1 MRRKKYWI
9 FVSTTNFSTS
19 LFVTDH
25 HQGLDDCLILFLSAT
40 EPSLR
45 LSRKSFVYVNQAP
58 QKFVCLSVTFLM
70 ALREEGKASSSLN
83 SN

>member
-19 LFVTDH
+19 LFVTDS
-25 HQGLDDCLILFLSAT
+25 HQELDDYQILFLSAT

-58 QKFVCLSVTFLM
+58 PEVCLSVCNFFDGIE
-70 ALREEGKASSSLN
+70 RRRKG
-83 SN
+83 